1 MKIVSWNTQKISIN
15 DNGKIRTLSPFFLV
29 SDEYMHLFNSNN
41 FTEVGNIFNI
51 EEMQNISSNMQMIMG
66 DLKDEVINKT
76 QELFSMQEKL
86 EDTLTKISQI
96 NTQINEISQIRE
108 KYESILKNIE
118 NSFENIKSYENK
130 LDENMK
136 NTVDK
141 LNNAAKNADNLSVK
155 TADILEQAENKMA
168 SKYLNMRLS
177 LEKIYEK
184 YIEEI
189 KQNAQ
194 SSQKY
199 ADICKKWASNPLN
212 IPVEKNLYSAR
223 HYALLRSKKEVKNG

>member
-15 DNGKIRTLSPFFLV
+15 DNGKIRTLSPFFLI
-29 SDEYMHLFNSNN
+29 SDDYMHLFNSNN
-41 FTEVGNIFNI
+41 FTDIGNIFNI

-66 DLKDEVINKT
+66 DLKDEIINKT

-86 EDTLTKISQI
+86 EDTLSKISQI
-96 NTQINEISQIRE
+96 NTQINEINHIKE

-118 NSFENIKSYENK
+118 TSFENIKSYENK
-130 LDENMK
+130 VDENIN
-136 NTVDK
+136 NTIDK
-141 LNNAAKNADNLSVK
+141 LNTAAKNADSLSVK
-155 TADILEQAENKMA
+155 TSDILEQAENKMA

-194 SSQKY
+194 NSQKY
-199 ADICKKWASNPLN
+199 AEMCKKWATNPLN
-212 IPVEKNLYSAR
+212 IPVEQNLYSAR

>member
-86 EDTLTKISQI
+86 EETILKINQI
-96 NTQINEISQIRE
+96 DEKIKAINEVKE
-108 KYESILKNIE
+108 KYDKTLENMENIFENLKEYENKINEKEKNIQENIKNIE
-118 NSFENIKSYENK
+118 KNIS
-130 LDENMK
+130 
-136 NTVDK
+136 T
-141 LNNAAKNADNLSVK
+141 LSVK
-155 TADILEQAENKMA
+155 TSDMLEQAENKMA
-168 SKYLNMRLS
+168 SKYFNMRLS

-184 YIEEI
+184 YIAEI
-189 KQNAQ
+189 KNNAQ
-194 SSQKY
+194 ICQKY
-199 ADICKKWASNPLN
+199 AENSKKWASNPLN

>member
-130 LDENMK
+130 LDEKMK

-194 SSQKY
+194 SSQ
-199 ADICKKWASNPLN
+199 ICRYL
-212 IPVEKNLYSAR
+212 
-223 HYALLRSKKEVKNG
+223 

>member
-66 DLKDEVINKT
+66 DLKDEIINKT
-76 QELFSMQEKL
+76 QDLFSMQEKL
-86 EDTLTKISQI
+86 EETILKINQI
-96 NTQINEISQIRE
+96 DEKIKAINEVKE
-108 KYESILKNIE
+108 KYDKTLENMENIFENLKEYENKINEKEKNIQENIKNIE
-118 NSFENIKSYENK
+118 KNIS
-130 LDENMK
+130 
-136 NTVDK
+136 T
-141 LNNAAKNADNLSVK
+141 LSVK
-155 TADILEQAENKMA
+155 TSDMLEQAENKMA

-189 KQNAQ
+189 KQNVQ

-199 ADICKKWASNPLN
+199 AGICKKWASNPLN

>member
-66 DLKDEVINKT
+66 DLKDEIINKT
-76 QELFSMQEKL
+76 QDLFSMQEKL
-86 EDTLTKISQI
+86 EETILKINQI
-96 NTQINEISQIRE
+96 DEKIKAINEVKE
-108 KYESILKNIE
+108 KYDKTLENMENIFENLKEYENKINEKEKNIQENIKNIE
-118 NSFENIKSYENK
+118 KNIS
-130 LDENMK
+130 
-136 NTVDK
+136 T
-141 LNNAAKNADNLSVK
+141 LSVK
-155 TADILEQAENKMA
+155 TSDMLEQAENKMA
-168 SKYLNMRLS
+168 SKYFNMRLS

-184 YIEEI
+184 YIAEI
-189 KQNAQ
+189 KNNAQ
-194 SSQKY
+194 ICQKY
-199 ADICKKWASNPLN
+199 AENSKKWASNPLN